1 MKCNPFTNTS
11 VLMLPYGS
19 HLVRNVQASIRNVP
33 FEMAIKI
40 FFLLILSRKIIVTEK
55 TEKIIEGVYREQD
68 IKKSIEC
75 FFKTMKII
83 L

>member
-1 MKCNPFTNTS
+1 
-11 VLMLPYGS
+11 
-19 HLVRNVQASIRNVP
+19 
-33 FEMAIKI
+33 MAIKI

-68 IKKSIEC
+68 IKKINRM
-75 FFKTMKII
+75 F